1 MTCIDVRAAVSW
13 PTPLA
18 RAPALLS
25 SVWWWCGDG
34 IGIGMGMG
42 GTSNGT
48 LYLVGLGL
56 GGADDITLRGL
67 NCIKRCS
74 KLFLE
79 AYTAIMPFGGNN
91 NSSSYDNDDDD
102 DDAEKEEGEGKD
114 NHDGEGGALK
124 TAAVLEAAYGL
135 DAGSV
140 RIADRETVES
150 GCEEAMLGPCTRG
163 EDVALLVV
171 GDPFSATTHTDLQLR
186 AAEAGVTVEVVHN
199 ASVMTAVGACGLQ
212 LYRFGET
219 ISIVFF
225 TDTWRPDS
233 FYDKIKSNRA
243 MVRIKREREKDFTT
257 CAQCVCFH
265 SFFFSGWT

>member
-1 MTCIDVRAAVSW
+1 
-13 PTPLA
+13 
-18 RAPALLS
+18 
-25 SVWWWCGDG
+25 
-34 IGIGMGMG
+34 MG

-91 NSSSYDNDDDD
+91 NSSSSFDDDDDDD
-102 DDAEKEEGEGKD
+102 DDAEKEEEEEKD
-114 NHDGEGGALK
+114 NYDGEGDALK
-124 TAAVLEAAYGL
+124 TAAALEAAYGL